1 MIIHTR
7 NEAVAALVAPYGI
20 QVHDADYAFIM
31 PPSTTI
37 QQLDR
42 LCTILTTDHAGQ
54 WSVSF
59 DGEKTGLSYEDLTKN
74 VDGEHWQAMLLA
86 PGYIGADSE
95 DLIYWLEEVYG
106 QPVTNENYKRVAQLF
121 RYWYAC
127 AHPAEYVNPPD
138 AIPAKYAKLQLAHP
152 ADNKAKQA
160 RRNQRRIDAVA
171 RIGYDTLD
179 TFAAAALALSPED
192 AERVKAILRKS

>member
-1 MIIHTR
+1 MIIHTH
-7 NEAVAALVAPYGI
+7 NAQVAALVAPYGLRMPSDD
-20 QVHDADYAFIM
+20 QAFVM
-31 PPSTTI
+31 APATV

-42 LCTILTTDHAGQ
+42 LCTILTTDYAGQ

-59 DGEKTGLSYEDLTKN
+59 DGEKTGLSCENLTEDM
-74 VDGEHWQAMLLA
+74 DGKHWQAMLLA

-95 DLIYWLEEVYG
+95 DLIYWLEEVYR
-106 QPVTNENYKRVAQLF
+106 QSVTNENYKRVAQLF
-121 RYWYAC
+121 RYWYA
-127 AHPAEYVNPPD
+127 ATHPDEYHNPPD
-138 AIPAKYAKLQLAHP
+138 AIPAKYARLQLAHP

-160 RRNQRRIDAVA
+160 RRNQRRIDAVT

-192 AERVKAILRKS
+192 AEKVKAILRKS